1 MNEIEH
7 IIQVLKNN
15 DFFLVTSHLNPDGD
29 SVGSQLAL
37 VSLLKEMG
45 KRAVIIDEDP
55 VPNNLCFLPQSDRIN
70 SKLLRTEDFPQVSLV
85 LDCSDL
91 ERVGKVAQL
100 VKETDLII
108 NIDHHISNDKFG
120 DINLIGEEASAVA
133 EQIFDLIKSLGYPV
147 GKERAVSLYTAI
159 LTDTGSFQYANTT
172 PKTHQI
178 AACLLKEGVSP
189 SLLAEKV
196 YRVDSFSRQ
205 KLLGLA
211 LGTLERTC
219 DGSIAWFRLT
229 REMYQQSQS
238 SPEETNGFIDCISSI
253 QGVKLAL
260 LFRDREDS
268 KVKVSF
274 RSKGELNVASLA
286 EHFGGGG
293 HRGASG
299 CLIKGSIEEVEKR
312 VLAVA
317 RQYTQ
322 KIKN

>member
-37 VSLLKEMG
+37 VSLLEEMG
-45 KRAVIIDEDP
+45 KRVVIIDEDP
-55 VPNNLCFLPQSDRIN
+55 VPDNLRFLPQSDRIAFIN
-70 SKLLRTEDFPQVSLV
+70 SKLRRTEDCPQVSLV

-91 ERVGKVAQL
+91 ERVGKVAEL

-120 DINLIGEEASAVA
+120 DIDLVDEQASAVG

-147 GKERAVSLYTAI
+147 GEERAISLYTAI

-172 PKTHQI
+172 PRTHQI
-178 AACLLKEGVSP
+178 VASLLKEGVSP
-189 SLLAEKV
+189 SLLAERV
-196 YRVDSFSRQ
+196 YRVSSFPRQ
-205 KLLGLA
+205 KLLGLSLA
-211 LGTLERTC
+211 TLERSS

-229 REMYQQSQS
+229 REMYWQSQA
-238 SPEETNGFIDCISSI
+238 SPQETNGFINCIGSL

-260 LFRDREDS
+260 LFREREDR

-286 EHFGGGG
+286 KHFGGGG

-299 CLIKGSIEEVEKR
+299 CLIEGSIEEVEKR

-317 RQYTQ
+317 RQS
-322 KIKN
+322 I